1 MQLLNHI
8 NTQSNGSLTLERV
21 ENIGGH
27 YVKTL
32 RLWREKFLLN
42 FHDKIRPALLNS
54 NPDISKD
61 AIEVFRKKWEVR
73 IVIFIRVSSSWSLLT
88 FSYKYYFSYCEAG
101 FSTKVLDDVIITV
114 GREAVVEFME
124 DIPR

>member
-8 NTQSNGSLTLERV
+8 NTRSNGSLILERV

-42 FHDKIRPALLNS
+42 FDDKIRPALLNS
-54 NPDISKD
+54 DPEMSKD
-61 AIEVFRKKWEVR
+61 AIEVFRKKWEVHT
-73 IVIFIRVSSSWSLLT
+73 VIFIRVPSS
-88 FSYKYYFSYCEAG
+88 
-101 FSTKVLDDVIITV
+101 
-114 GREAVVEFME
+114 
-124 DIPR
+124 